1 MRFPGVI
8 LPLSHSIG
16 FGYGALQAGN
26 TLKRVIFGIA
36 ALGSGVLCYK
46 MAEKLGDFKHV
57 WDELNTKRIQFQEI
71 YLGLESLK
79 EIIGRELKQGIHLI
93 ETPDFS
99 VPFILVILV
108 AFFAVMYAFSTRV
121 RTESY

>member
-1 MRFPGVI
+1 
-8 LPLSHSIG
+8 
-16 FGYGALQAGN
+16 
-26 TLKRVIFGIA
+26 
-36 ALGSGVLCYK
+36 

-57 WDELNTKRIQFQEI
+57 WDELKTKRIQYQEI
-71 YLGLESLK
+71 YLRLESLK

-99 VPFILVILV
+99 VRILVILV

>member
-1 MRFPGVI
+1 M
-8 LPLSHSIG
+8 
-16 FGYGALQAGN
+16 
-26 TLKRVIFGIA
+26 A
-36 ALGSGVLCYK
+36 AVGSGVLCYE

-57 WDELNTKRIQFQEI
+57 WDELNTKRIQYQEI

-93 ETPDFS
+93 GTPDFS

-108 AFFAVMYAFSTRV
+108 AFCAVMYAFSTRV